1 MRTWLSRG
9 ILATFPCA
17 MLIGAN
23 PGSAQTVPADAPP
36 STAPTNPGAVPAP
49 GTGDD
54 FQWLSLGAVAECR
67 DGTFFHGKPD
77 ARACIEHG
85 GIRRWLRGNEQDLI
99 R

>member
-1 MRTWLSRG
+1 MRSRSSRAL
-9 ILATFPCA
+9 LAAFTCVM
-17 MLIGAN
+17 MLHAS
-23 PGSAQTVPADAPP
+23 PGLAQTAPTDAPP
-36 STAPTNPGAVPAP
+36 SAGPTDPDTSPAL

-77 ARACIEHG
+77 GRACIEHG